1 MKNIIIG
8 IAGGTGS
15 GKSTFTRKL
24 KKEFKDDVAVL
35 YHDNYYRDQSDI
47 PLEVRKKTN
56 YDHPDAMET
65 ELLVQQLME
74 LKEGKAIECPVYDY
88 TLHTRSNQV
97 ERVEPKKVI
106 LLEGILVLA
115 DERLRN
121 LMDIK
126 VYVEADADERILRR
140 LIRDVK
146 ERGRDIEG
154 VVEQYL
160 TTVKPMHYLYVE
172 PTRSTADIVINS
184 GMNPIA
190 FELVKKMIKAV
201 FLDMDGTVIS
211 HKQGKVL
218 ESTKDAICQLRERGI
233 KVFAATGR
241 HILEMEE
248 LPVKGISF
256 DGYVML
262 NGQICL
268 DGEKELVYDFPIAAE
283 DTKRMITV
291 FEEKKIPV
299 MLVGL
304 NRMYIN
310 FVDEKVRAAQKAIS
324 TAVPKVGSY
333 NGENVYQFIVYDS
346 EGKVQQLMENLTDC
360 KENVWNPMAF
370 DIIPKRGGK
379 AAGIRQILEHFKI
392 GQEEIMAFGDGDNDI
407 DMLRYAHI
415 GVAMGNAGEHV
426 KTHADYVTACV
437 DDDGIYKALKVYGL
451 L

>member
-1 MKNIIIG
+1 
-8 IAGGTGS
+8 
-15 GKSTFTRKL
+15 
-24 KKEFKDDVAVL
+24 
-35 YHDNYYRDQSDI
+35 
-47 PLEVRKKTN
+47 
-56 YDHPDAMET
+56 
-65 ELLVQQLME
+65 
-74 LKEGKAIECPVYDY
+74 
-88 TLHTRSNQV
+88 
-97 ERVEPKKVI
+97 
-106 LLEGILVLA
+106 
-115 DERLRN
+115 
-121 LMDIK
+121 
-126 VYVEADADERILRR
+126 
-140 LIRDVK
+140 
-146 ERGRDIEG
+146 
-154 VVEQYL
+154 
-160 TTVKPMHYLYVE
+160 
-172 PTRSTADIVINS
+172 
-184 GMNPIA
+184 
-190 FELVKKMIKAV
+190 
-201 FLDMDGTVIS
+201 MDGTVIS

-268 DGEKELVYDFPIAAE
+268 DGEKQLVYDFPIAAE
-283 DTKRMITV
+283 DTKRMIAV

-304 NRMYIN
+304 NRM
-310 FVDEKVRAAQKAIS
+310 
-324 TAVPKVGSY
+324 
-333 NGENVYQFIVYDS
+333 FIVYDS
-346 EGKVQQLMENLTDC
+346 ESKVQQLMENLTDC

-415 GVAMGNAGEHV
+415 GVAMGNAGENV

>member
-1 MKNIIIG
+1 
-8 IAGGTGS
+8 
-15 GKSTFTRKL
+15 
-24 KKEFKDDVAVL
+24 
-35 YHDNYYRDQSDI
+35 
-47 PLEVRKKTN
+47 
-56 YDHPDAMET
+56 
-65 ELLVQQLME
+65 
-74 LKEGKAIECPVYDY
+74 
-88 TLHTRSNQV
+88 
-97 ERVEPKKVI
+97 
-106 LLEGILVLA
+106 
-115 DERLRN
+115 
-121 LMDIK
+121 
-126 VYVEADADERILRR
+126 
-140 LIRDVK
+140 
-146 ERGRDIEG
+146 
-154 VVEQYL
+154 
-160 TTVKPMHYLYVE
+160 
-172 PTRSTADIVINS
+172 
-184 GMNPIA
+184 
-190 FELVKKMIKAV
+190 
-201 FLDMDGTVIS
+201 
-211 HKQGKVL
+211 
-218 ESTKDAICQLRERGI
+218 
-233 KVFAATGR
+233 
-241 HILEMEE
+241 MEE

-268 DGEKELVYDFPIAAE
+268 DGEKQLVYDFPIAAE
-283 DTKRMITV
+283 DTKRMIAV

-415 GVAMGNAGEHV
+415 GVAMGNAGENV

>member
-1 MKNIIIG
+1 
-8 IAGGTGS
+8 
-15 GKSTFTRKL
+15 
-24 KKEFKDDVAVL
+24 
-35 YHDNYYRDQSDI
+35 
-47 PLEVRKKTN
+47 
-56 YDHPDAMET
+56 
-65 ELLVQQLME
+65 
-74 LKEGKAIECPVYDY
+74 
-88 TLHTRSNQV
+88 
-97 ERVEPKKVI
+97 
-106 LLEGILVLA
+106 
-115 DERLRN
+115 
-121 LMDIK
+121 
-126 VYVEADADERILRR
+126 
-140 LIRDVK
+140 
-146 ERGRDIEG
+146 
-154 VVEQYL
+154 
-160 TTVKPMHYLYVE
+160 
-172 PTRSTADIVINS
+172 
-184 GMNPIA
+184 
-190 FELVKKMIKAV
+190 MIKAV

-268 DGEKELVYDFPIAAE
+268 DGEKQLVYDFPIAAE
-283 DTKRMITV
+283 DTKRMIAV

-299 MLVGL
+299 MLVGQ

-346 EGKVQQLMENLTDC
+346 E
-360 KENVWNPMAF
+360 
-370 DIIPKRGGK
+370 GK

-415 GVAMGNAGEHV
+415 GVAMGNAGENV

>member
-1 MKNIIIG
+1 
-8 IAGGTGS
+8 
-15 GKSTFTRKL
+15 
-24 KKEFKDDVAVL
+24 
-35 YHDNYYRDQSDI
+35 
-47 PLEVRKKTN
+47 
-56 YDHPDAMET
+56 
-65 ELLVQQLME
+65 
-74 LKEGKAIECPVYDY
+74 
-88 TLHTRSNQV
+88 
-97 ERVEPKKVI
+97 
-106 LLEGILVLA
+106 
-115 DERLRN
+115 
-121 LMDIK
+121 
-126 VYVEADADERILRR
+126 
-140 LIRDVK
+140 
-146 ERGRDIEG
+146 
-154 VVEQYL
+154 
-160 TTVKPMHYLYVE
+160 
-172 PTRSTADIVINS
+172 
-184 GMNPIA
+184 
-190 FELVKKMIKAV
+190 MIKAV

-268 DGEKELVYDFPIAAE
+268 DGEKQLVYDFPIAAE
-283 DTKRMITV
+283 DTKRMIAV

-304 NRMYIN
+304 NRM
-310 FVDEKVRAAQKAIS
+310 
-324 TAVPKVGSY
+324 
-333 NGENVYQFIVYDS
+333 FIVYDS
-346 EGKVQQLMENLTDC
+346 ESKVQQLMENLTDC

-415 GVAMGNAGEHV
+415 GVAMGNAGENV

>member
-1 MKNIIIG
+1 
-8 IAGGTGS
+8 
-15 GKSTFTRKL
+15 
-24 KKEFKDDVAVL
+24 
-35 YHDNYYRDQSDI
+35 
-47 PLEVRKKTN
+47 
-56 YDHPDAMET
+56 
-65 ELLVQQLME
+65 
-74 LKEGKAIECPVYDY
+74 
-88 TLHTRSNQV
+88 
-97 ERVEPKKVI
+97 
-106 LLEGILVLA
+106 
-115 DERLRN
+115 
-121 LMDIK
+121 
-126 VYVEADADERILRR
+126 
-140 LIRDVK
+140 
-146 ERGRDIEG
+146 
-154 VVEQYL
+154 
-160 TTVKPMHYLYVE
+160 
-172 PTRSTADIVINS
+172 
-184 GMNPIA
+184 
-190 FELVKKMIKAV
+190 MIKAV

-241 HILEMEE
+241 HIL
-248 LPVKGISF
+248 
-256 DGYVML
+256 
-262 NGQICL
+262 
-268 DGEKELVYDFPIAAE
+268 
-283 DTKRMITV
+283 
-291 FEEKKIPV
+291 
-299 MLVGL
+299 VGL

-346 EGKVQQLMENLTDC
+346 ESKVQQLMENLTDC

-415 GVAMGNAGEHV
+415 GVAMGNAGENV

>member
-1 MKNIIIG
+1 
-8 IAGGTGS
+8 
-15 GKSTFTRKL
+15 
-24 KKEFKDDVAVL
+24 
-35 YHDNYYRDQSDI
+35 
-47 PLEVRKKTN
+47 
-56 YDHPDAMET
+56 
-65 ELLVQQLME
+65 
-74 LKEGKAIECPVYDY
+74 
-88 TLHTRSNQV
+88 
-97 ERVEPKKVI
+97 
-106 LLEGILVLA
+106 
-115 DERLRN
+115 
-121 LMDIK
+121 
-126 VYVEADADERILRR
+126 
-140 LIRDVK
+140 
-146 ERGRDIEG
+146 
-154 VVEQYL
+154 
-160 TTVKPMHYLYVE
+160 
-172 PTRSTADIVINS
+172 
-184 GMNPIA
+184 
-190 FELVKKMIKAV
+190 MIKAV
-201 FLDMDGTVIS
+201 FLGMDGTVIS

>member
-1 MKNIIIG
+1 
-8 IAGGTGS
+8 
-15 GKSTFTRKL
+15 
-24 KKEFKDDVAVL
+24 
-35 YHDNYYRDQSDI
+35 
-47 PLEVRKKTN
+47 
-56 YDHPDAMET
+56 
-65 ELLVQQLME
+65 
-74 LKEGKAIECPVYDY
+74 
-88 TLHTRSNQV
+88 
-97 ERVEPKKVI
+97 
-106 LLEGILVLA
+106 
-115 DERLRN
+115 
-121 LMDIK
+121 
-126 VYVEADADERILRR
+126 
-140 LIRDVK
+140 
-146 ERGRDIEG
+146 
-154 VVEQYL
+154 
-160 TTVKPMHYLYVE
+160 
-172 PTRSTADIVINS
+172 
-184 GMNPIA
+184 
-190 FELVKKMIKAV
+190 MIKAV

-218 ESTKDAICQLRERGI
+218 ESKKDAICQLRERGI

-268 DGEKELVYDFPIAAE
+268 DGEKQLVYDFPIAAE
-283 DTKRMITV
+283 DTKRMIAV

-299 MLVGL
+299 MLVGQ

-392 GQEEIMAFGDGDNDI
+392 GQEEIMAFGDGDNDRK
-407 DMLRYAHI
+407 MLRFAGI
-415 GVAMGNAGEHV
+415 GAAMANASEIV
-426 KTHADYVTACV
+426 KGDADVILLSNNE
-437 DDDGIYKALKVYGL
+437 DGALRFLSEYL
-451 L
+451 ELD

>member
-1 MKNIIIG
+1 
-8 IAGGTGS
+8 
-15 GKSTFTRKL
+15 
-24 KKEFKDDVAVL
+24 
-35 YHDNYYRDQSDI
+35 
-47 PLEVRKKTN
+47 
-56 YDHPDAMET
+56 
-65 ELLVQQLME
+65 
-74 LKEGKAIECPVYDY
+74 
-88 TLHTRSNQV
+88 
-97 ERVEPKKVI
+97 
-106 LLEGILVLA
+106 
-115 DERLRN
+115 
-121 LMDIK
+121 
-126 VYVEADADERILRR
+126 
-140 LIRDVK
+140 
-146 ERGRDIEG
+146 
-154 VVEQYL
+154 
-160 TTVKPMHYLYVE
+160 
-172 PTRSTADIVINS
+172 
-184 GMNPIA
+184 
-190 FELVKKMIKAV
+190 MIKAV

-268 DGEKELVYDFPIAAE
+268 DGEKQLVYDFPIAVE
-283 DTKRMITV
+283 DTKRMIAV

-299 MLVGL
+299 MLVGQ

-370 DIIPKRGGK
+370 
-379 AAGIRQILEHFKI
+379 
-392 GQEEIMAFGDGDNDI
+392 GDGDNDI